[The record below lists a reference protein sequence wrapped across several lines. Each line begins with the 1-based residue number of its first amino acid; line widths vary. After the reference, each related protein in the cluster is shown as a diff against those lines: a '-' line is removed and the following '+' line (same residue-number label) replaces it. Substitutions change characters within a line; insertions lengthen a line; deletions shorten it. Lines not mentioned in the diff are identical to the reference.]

1 MTLQSQAYL
10 QGEYMNPKLFLT
22 SIAVVALA
30 SCGGTAT
37 SSAIGG
43 SSSDTRRSIDWSN
56 PYADTADE
64 EVTLNVWGGETQD
77 SVDFIRTVAQDFKKA
92 NPKSN
97 YTIQVKPVS
106 ESSVSGDW
114 AQNPD
119 TAADLAIAADDQI
132 PSMISSNYIQ
142 NIEQLE
148 KKIPGLADS
157 IKTRNSKE
165 SIEVLTSEEKTYGFP
180 VSASNG
186 YILYYNSN
194 LIKAEDTTSFE
205 KLLAA
210 IKKVSEEKGKNYRFG
225 FPSNSGW
232 YLDGWFRPAGFSVYG
247 EAGKATVEC
256 DWNGEATDPSGTKV
270 KGVDVAA
277 SLVKLAHGQYEKYW
291 TSQKQELLMNQVD
304 DSAPNQIIATIN
316 GTWNYNRL
324 KAAWGT
330 GAAATTL
337 PTYHVDSI
345 NKDYGM
351 QSVKGFKVAVI
362 NRARAKT
369 VVAACRFAEFLT
381 NYENQIL
388 RFDALSEA
396 PTNTDSVKQCDYST
410 NACVKALNEQWQ
422 KGGFVEKVNEAYW
435 NPSNGLSNQLCV
447 GNAGADASF
456 IKSGQGTADIV
467 LDMDAIQAA
476 LNACVAT
483 LTGK

>member
-37 SSAIGG
+37 SSAVGG

-56 PYADTADE
+56 PYAGTAE
-64 EVTLNVWGGETQD
+64 ETVTLNVWGGETQD

-148 KKIPGLADS
+148 KRIPGLADS

-256 DWNGEATDPSGTKV
+256 DWNGEVTDPSGTKV

-304 DSAPNQIIATIN
+304 DSAPGSVIVAVRYRSYSCSFRN
-316 GTWNYNRL
+316 
-324 KAAWGT
+324 
-330 GAAATTL
+330 TTL
-337 PTYHVDSI
+337 AAS
-345 NKDYGM
+345 
-351 QSVKGFKVAVI
+351 
-362 NRARAKT
+362 RAAR
-369 VVAACRFAEFLT
+369 
-381 NYENQIL
+381 
-388 RFDALSEA
+388 
-396 PTNTDSVKQCDYST
+396 
-410 NACVKALNEQWQ
+410 
-422 KGGFVEKVNEAYW
+422 
-435 NPSNGLSNQLCV
+435 
-447 GNAGADASF
+447 
-456 IKSGQGTADIV
+456 
-467 LDMDAIQAA
+467 
-476 LNACVAT
+476 
-483 LTGK
+483 